1 MSNYRNKFIFHNV
14 DHVRAHVPAY
24 DAIKEVFGVGQ
35 ADRFAQE
42 LVDKTYPVRPFVSLL
57 ASFSWPDAAST
68 LNCGLDHNDFN
79 QAHRDYP
86 GVVTGYTSTSDVK
99 YREAIDHLRGLGI
112 ASEVD
117 YETGKVIQHAS
128 APEPATEAESPSP
141 LSKDF
146 QVGGAHYSKLTIQP
160 WDVMR
165 ETLSHEAFCGFLH
178 GNVIKYVMRDKNGI
192 EDFKKAQHYLSV
204 LIAEIEGDYD
214 GQA

>member
-1 MSNYRNKFIFHNV
+1 MTSYNTKFIFHDV

-24 DAIKEVFGVGQ
+24 DVIDEAFGVEQ
-35 ADRFAQE
+35 ADRFAQA
-42 LVDKTYPVRPFVSLL
+42 LVDKAYPVRPFVSLI
-57 ASFSWPDAAST
+57 ASFSWPDAARM
-68 LNCGLDHNDFN
+68 LNCGLGEEDFN
-79 QAHRDYP
+79 KAHCNYP
-86 GVVTGYTSTSDVK
+86 GVVKGYTSTSDVK
-99 YREAIDHLRGLGI
+99 YREAIAHLRGLGI

-117 YETGKVIQHAS
+117 GETGKVIQHAS
-128 APEPATEAESPSP
+128 APEPATEAESPSL

-146 QVGGAHYSKLTIQP
+146 QVGGDHYSKLTIQP

-165 ETLSHEAFCGFLH
+165 ETMSHEAFCGFLH

-204 LIAEIEGDYD
+204 LIAEIECDN